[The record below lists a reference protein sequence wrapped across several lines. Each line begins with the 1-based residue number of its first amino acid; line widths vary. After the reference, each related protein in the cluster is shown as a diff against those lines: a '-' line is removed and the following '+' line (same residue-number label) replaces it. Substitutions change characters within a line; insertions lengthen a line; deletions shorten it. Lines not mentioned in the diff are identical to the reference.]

1 LPEQFTIWESYRNI
15 LLVQGVP
22 LIQSI
27 PRSERIV
34 VISHA
39 VIKAYKTGDCI
50 IKQGEMGGEFFII
63 LEGACDVWED
73 KVCLILSN
81 LISEYDKKCN
91 DFNDDKYDNDYY
103 YSAND

>member
-1 LPEQFTIWESYRNI
+1 VSIDIACLLPEQFTIWESYRNI

-39 VIKAYKTGDCI
+39 VTKAYKTGECI
-50 IKQGEMGGEFFII
+50 IKQGDMGEEFFII

-73 KVCLILSN
+73 KVCLVFSCPVCSYFRI
-81 LISEYDKKCN
+81 
-91 DFNDDKYDNDYY
+91 
-103 YSAND
+103 

>member
-1 LPEQFTIWESYRNI
+1 MRVPFDAVSIDIACLLPEQFSIWESYRNI

-34 VISHA
+34 IISHA
-39 VIKAYKTGDCI
+39 LIKAFKEGDCI
-50 IKQGEMGGEFFII
+50 IKQGDTGEDFFII

-73 KVCLILSN
+73 KVCLSYFMI
-81 LISEYDKKCN
+81 
-91 DFNDDKYDNDYY
+91 
-103 YSAND
+103 